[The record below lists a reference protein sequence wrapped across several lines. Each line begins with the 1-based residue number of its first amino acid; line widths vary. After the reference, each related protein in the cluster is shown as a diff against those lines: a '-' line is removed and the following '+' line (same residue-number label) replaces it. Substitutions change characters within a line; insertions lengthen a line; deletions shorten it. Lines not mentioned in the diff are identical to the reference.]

1 MTIEPRIAAAGPAY
15 YDSPGDLPPGTKASL
30 KMRLADDAWT
40 HYTVSS
46 SEPLT

>member
-30 KMRLADDAWT
+30 KMRLADDAW
-40 HYTVSS
+40 SAK
-46 SEPLT
+46 PLAERRWK